1 MILFHRYELIRTV
14 QEGVHFAKDLLD
26 PDVVEVVLKEVRAD
40 GDRTRDELVR
50 EFRTVTGMRHP
61 GIVRALDFGG
71 DASGACYLT
80 MVPVDGKP
88 LDQVGASA
96 SPVQV
101 TDLFVQ
107 AADALAWAHRHG
119 VLHGD
124 LKPQN
129 LLARLGPPARLTVI
143 DFGLARPLAGDV
155 PAVGGSAGFLA
166 PEILSGARPSV
177 ATDLWGLGAAFLA
190 ALTGEPPRPFA
201 LAPVVRH
208 PAVPAALAPV
218 LESLLAPDP
227 AARPVDAH
235 AVLRRLGASATAGS
249 AELPFAGRRTDLDLL
264 CRRRPGALLLRGPE
278 GVGRT
283 RLLREARRRLQLEG
297 RLVAATDLGRGI
309 DHGVRPALLP
319 RLLRVVA
326 SLARDEA
333 ASGAVSFEPCTPQDA
348 VELLHSAAP
357 AGPTLLLDDLDPAPA
372 AEQDRVRALCA
383 SCVAEPHAS
392 LLVAC
397 APGAVA
403 DALLAEVPGLDVLD
417 LAPLDRGAV
426 GALVAAALGRPD
438 DELARIVHDRS
449 GGIPAH
455 VVDLLQGLGERTER
469 GEVDANAL
477 RLSPDAAVRVRR
489 KMAELSPAERDGL
502 AVLAALD
509 RPAPLDELAAC
520 APACGETELG
530 RLEAAGLATRGPAGW
545 RLLAPATASAVLGPD
560 ARVLHA
566 RLAERLERRGADA
579 AELDRHRGAAGDL
592 EAALRVASA
601 LASRGAFREAFEAL
615 APFRPAVLGAA
626 GERPEP
632 VLAWAEA
639 AARAGEHAAA
649 RAAFETL
656 AEHAEPGV
664 RARASLGLGETLER
678 LGDLAG
684 ARTRLESALGTLAH
698 PSQRA
703 VARLR
708 LARIAGLGGDFAAA
722 ADHAR
727 AGLEEHGGHSIPL
740 RVQLGNAL
748 ARLGSTDAALETLES
763 ALREAEASGD
773 RRLIA
778 ATAGNLAILRSSRG
792 ELPAARDLFLRALSE
807 AEAAGDTAALPA
819 HLLNLAGIHQSLQE
833 PAAAIELLRRAETL
847 ARRLGRA
854 GPLGAALINLGN
866 LYAEIGAD
874 DEALLVA
881 REARELAERTGV
893 RAVAAQ
899 AALVLAEIEARRDP
913 ERGRRSAAEAR
924 AAFEAMGESGR
935 AAEASCVE
943 GEIAAALA
951 DPATAREALARG
963 RATAGP
969 GLGPRLDLLEA
980 AVLRAEGA
988 AAAAMERLE
997 RSVTE
1002 ADRAKQGDLAARAEA
1017 AAADLLD
1024 EIGSPL
1030 GGERRRRAAERWSA
1044 IALGLPPALREA
1056 FWRVPWRRRAG
1067 GAGSP
1072 DDGHDHA
1079 AVGGEGAA
1087 LRLLALAPRIAAE
1100 RDAQRVLE
1108 LALDAGLDVLGGER
1122 GFLLLR
1128 AGDDWRVAAA
1138 RNIDHESIRRAAFKF
1153 SRSVAE
1159 EVAQSGEPL
1168 LTANAVE
1175 DPRLAAARSVHQLA
1189 LQSILCVP
1197 IRSPE
1202 RVLGTIYV
1210 ENRFT
1215 RGRFGERHL
1224 RLAQALAD
1232 QVALALEAGRLE
1244 RELRDRAEEL
1254 DRARQELARRVES
1267 QEDELA
1273 RLEREVR
1280 RSREEVVLRHEYAGI
1295 VGRGAAMRRLLET
1308 LDRAA
1313 DTSLPVLIEGPTGTG
1328 KELVARALHAN
1339 GPRRG
1344 RPFVSVNCGA
1354 LPDLLLESELF
1365 GHARGAFTGADRART
1380 GLMREASGGT
1390 LFLDEVGEM
1399 SAAMQVKLLRALQNG
1414 EVTPLGTD
1422 RAVPI
1427 DVRVVAATNR
1437 RLRELVQAGRFRED
1451 LFYRLDV
1458 IHLDV
1463 PPLSERREDVPE
1475 LAAHFLRRAA
1485 DEGGGAPKKLS
1496 RGALAALLRREFPGN
1511 VRELENLLRRAVVFA
1526 PGEEIQS
1533 EDLPPAR
1540 AAEGEGSGLPAG
1552 RSRRDVLRAADR
1564 RLVEQVLRECGHNLS
1579 AAARR
1584 LGVSR
1589 PTLYRRM
1596 GEYGLGRPGGK

>member
-1 MILFHRYELIRTV
+1 MVLFHRYELIRTV
-14 QEGVHFAKDLLD
+14 QEGVHLAKDLLD
-26 PDVVEVVLKEVRAD
+26 PDGAEVVLKEVRAG

-80 MVPVDGKP
+80 MERVDGEP
-88 LDQVGASA
+88 LDRVVASA

-107 AADALAWAHRHG
+107 AADALAWAHGHG

-124 LKPQN
+124 LKPEN
-129 LLARLGPPARLTVI
+129 LLARLGPPVKLTVI
-143 DFGLARPLAGDV
+143 DFGLARPLAGD
-155 PAVGGSAGFLA
+155 ADSAGGSAGFLA
-166 PEILSGARPSV
+166 PEILSGARPTV

-201 LAPVVRH
+201 VGPVLRH
-208 PAVPAALAPV
+208 PAVPAALASV

-227 AARPVDAH
+227 VVRPVDAH
-235 AVLRRLGASATAGS
+235 AVLRRLGASPTAGLFD
-249 AELPFAGRRTDLDLL
+249 LPLAGRRTDLDLL
-264 CRRRPGALLLRGPE
+264 CRRRPGVLLLRGPE
-278 GVGRT
+278 GTGRT
-283 RLLREARRRLQLEG
+283 RLLLEARRRLQLEG
-297 RLVAATDLGRGI
+297 RLVAATRLSAGDGRS
-309 DHGVRPALLP
+309 PAMMA

-326 SLARDEA
+326 SLAQGEAPRDPA
-333 ASGAVSFEPCTPQDA
+333 PSKPCTSEDA
-348 VELLHSAAP
+348 VALLRSAAA
-357 AGPTLLLDDLDPAPA
+357 AGPTFLLDDVDLASP
-372 AEQDRVRALCA
+372 AEQEIVRAVCVSCA
-383 SCVAEPHAS
+383 SERHAS
-392 LLVAC
+392 LVVVCEPGPVADELRV
-397 APGAVA
+397 AVA
-403 DALLAEVPGLDVLD
+403 GLDVLD
-417 LAPLDRGAV
+417 LAPLDGAAV
-426 GALVAAALGRPD
+426 GALVSAVLGRSD
-438 DELARIVHDRS
+438 DDLARIVQEGS
-449 GGIPAH
+449 GGLPSC
-455 VVDLLQGLGERTER
+455 VVDMLQKLGERTER
-469 GEVDANAL
+469 GEVDANSW
-477 RLSPDAAVRVRR
+477 RLSPGAAGLVRR
-489 KMAELSPAERDGL
+489 RVAAL
-502 AVLAALD
+502 APIDREGFGVLAALG
-509 RPAPLDELAAC
+509 RPAREDELAAC
-520 APACGETELG
+520 AAGFDEAALR
-530 RLEAAGLATRGPAGW
+530 RLEAAGFVVQGSEGW

-566 RLAERLERRGADA
+566 RLAEHLERRGAHAD
-579 AELDRHRGAAGDL
+579 ELDRHRAAAGDVD
-592 EAALRVASA
+592 AALRASSV
-601 LASRGAFREAFEAL
+601 LASRGAFREAFEVL
-615 APFRPAVLGAA
+615 APFRGVVLAAA
-626 GERPEP
+626 GVRPDP
-632 VLAWAEA
+632 ALTWAET

-649 RAAFETL
+649 REAFEALTG
-656 AEHAEPGV
+656 HADAGV
-664 RARASLGLGETLER
+664 RARASLGLGEALER
-678 LGDLAG
+678 LGELGG
-684 ARTRLESALGTLAH
+684 ARTRLEAALTGLDA
-698 PSQRA
+698 PAQRA

-722 ADHAR
+722 AEHAR
-727 AGLEEHGGHSIPL
+727 AGLAEQAGHAIPL

-748 ARLGSTDAALETLES
+748 GRLGSADEALEALES
-763 ALREAEASGD
+763 AFRDAEASGD

-778 ATAGNLAILRSSRG
+778 ATAGYFAILRSSRG
-792 ELPAARDLFLRALSE
+792 ELEAARDLFVRALAE

-819 HLLNLAGIHQSLQE
+819 HLLNLAGVHQSLQE

-866 LYAEIGAD
+866 LYAELGAD
-874 DEALLVA
+874 DEALAVV

-899 AALVLAEIEARRDP
+899 AALVTAELEARRDP

-924 AAFEAMGESGR
+924 AAFDAMGETGR

-943 GEIAAALA
+943 GEIALALA
-951 DPATAREALARG
+951 DMPAARDALARG
-963 RATAGP
+963 RASGGP

-980 AVLRAEGA
+980 GVLRAEGA

-997 RSVTE
+997 RSLVA
-1002 ADRAKQGDLAARAEA
+1002 ADHAKLGDLAARAEA
-1017 AAADLLD
+1017 TAADLLD

-1030 GGERRRRAAERWSA
+1030 GADRRRRAVERLST
-1044 IALGLPPALREA
+1044 IAFGLPPALREA
-1056 FWRVPWRRRAG
+1056 FWRVPWRKRAG
-1067 GAGSP
+1067 TTP
-1072 DDGHDHA
+1072 DNDDDHDHA
-1079 AVGGEGAA
+1079 GEREEGAA
-1087 LRLLALAPRIAAE
+1087 QRLLALAPRIAAE

-1159 EVAQSGEPL
+1159 EVARSGEPL

-1197 IRSPE
+1197 IRSAE

-1215 RGRFGERHL
+1215 RARFARRHL

-1232 QVALALEAGRLE
+1232 LVALALEAGRLE
-1244 RELRDRAEEL
+1244 RELRERADEL
-1254 DRARQELARRVES
+1254 DRARTELARRVES

-1295 VGRGAAMRRLLET
+1295 IGRGAAMRRLLET

-1328 KELVARALHAN
+1328 KELVARALHGN
-1339 GPRRG
+1339 GPRRD

-1365 GHARGAFTGADRART
+1365 GHSRGAFTGADRART

-1422 RAVPI
+1422 RPVPI
-1427 DVRVVAATNR
+1427 DVRFVAATNR
-1437 RLRELVQAGRFRED
+1437 RLAELVQAGRFRED

-1463 PPLSERREDVPE
+1463 PPLSDRREDLPE
-1475 LAAHFLRRAA
+1475 LAEHFLRRAA
-1485 DEGGGAPKKLS
+1485 EEGRTAPKKLS
-1496 RGALAALLRREFPGN
+1496 RAALAALLRREFPGN
-1511 VRELENLLRRAVVFA
+1511 VRELENLLRGAVVFA
-1526 PGEEIQS
+1526 PRDEIQP

-1540 AAEGEGSGLPAG
+1540 VAEGEGSELPAG

-1564 RLVEQVLRECGHNLS
+1564 RLVEQVLRDCGHNLS